1 MRVLQEYLYNV
12 FCDPEIVTLPPSV
25 AWLLKRPCARPHTN
39 QRPIAHHLPL
49 EPRRHVC
56 DACGG
61 HSRIPRPHVVG
72 RLAWF
77 IAKTR
82 AAEAKESMQR
92 AGGLSPQLRTI
103 QAQADAMQDA
113 LAERG
118 IDGRIYI
125 AMRYWHP
132 FAEEAVQQ
140 LVADGLNKLVIVPLY
155 PQFSLSTS
163 GSALRILERCDAP
176 IDATIR

>member
-1 MRVLQEYLYNV
+1 
-12 FCDPEIVTLPPSV
+12 
-25 AWLLKRPCARPHTN
+25 
-39 QRPIAHHLPL
+39 
-49 EPRRHVC
+49 
-56 DACGG
+56 
-61 HSRIPRPHVVG
+61 
-72 RLAWF
+72 
-77 IAKTR
+77 
-82 AAEAKESMQR
+82 MQR

-132 FAEEAVQQ
+132 FTEEAVQQ

-163 GSALRILERCDAP
+163 GSALRILERRAAGRSVVVTWRSHGNYVVVTWRLKRP
-176 IDATIR
+176 PHPRAARR